1 MKLLEIRDVWVR
13 RGNIADKATD
23 KERALMR
30 EETERIRDSKIVTQQ
45 EPVSE
50 KHKDVT
56 VFMAVYALFLMIFLP
71 FRFGLY
77 WVLGNGMFN
86 LVNTET
92 IYFVLTFTAVVVVG
106 WVFFRDN
113 FLNLLLRTVRRTT
126 VPYVFGYILFVLIL
140 SVVNLEVFLY
150 PESTGMFFASSF
162 IGFFQI
168 GIVDLLIFAVSV
180 GLLHFP
186 MTEYY
191 ATLENE
197 QYKPNPKTESIDLA
211 RKFSNC
217 FRFIRKKRPAIGFV
231 TILAVMFIMIPLD
244 LNLSLF
250 TPSLVNN
257 GETFSHILPFESSE
271 NIYLFIYSNCNME
284 SKSTKL
290 RI

>member
-1 MKLLEIRDVWVR
+1 MKLLELRDVWVR
-13 RGNIADKATD
+13 RGNTADKATD

-30 EETERIRDSKIVTQQ
+30 EETERIRDTKIVTQQ

-77 WVLGNGMFN
+77 WVLGNGMFD

-162 IGFFQI
+162 IEFFQI

-211 RKFSNC
+211 RKFGNC
-217 FRFIRKKRPAIGFV
+217 FRFIRKKIQ
-231 TILAVMFIMIPLD
+231 
-244 LNLSLF
+244 
-250 TPSLVNN
+250 
-257 GETFSHILPFESSE
+257 
-271 NIYLFIYSNCNME
+271 
-284 SKSTKL
+284 
-290 RI
+290 